1 MTTDDKEAI
10 LYADIDLA
18 RLEEVREQIPIT
30 KQQRHDVYRLSE
42 TS

>member
-18 RLEEVREQIPIT
+18 RLEEVRGQIPIT
-30 KQQRHDVYRLSE
+30 KQWRQDVYRLSE
-42 TS
+42 NS